1 MKTTEFSTDDCGSL
15 STQTVRE
22 PIREPFREPV
32 REPIGDGYERLSFSG
47 QKLPAGFPGPF
58 IFPEGLSSIETLLTN
73 IQGLLKVAID
83 NTRAQDKQ
91 VQTEKSELKM
101 ELFRERELRETLERQ
116 LTMEQK
122 NRVLIQKRLK
132 KEKKSK
138 RKLQEALQFECKL
151 RDHAEQT
158 LQQTVASDRA
168 LCDSLT
174 QEVDNGNQG
183 NGRTDAEAAI
193 QDGRLFLKTT
203 VMY

>member
-1 MKTTEFSTDDCGSL
+1 
-15 STQTVRE
+15 
-22 PIREPFREPV
+22 
-32 REPIGDGYERLSFSG
+32 
-47 QKLPAGFPGPF
+47 
-58 IFPEGLSSIETLLTN
+58 
-73 IQGLLKVAID
+73 
-83 NTRAQDKQ
+83 
-91 VQTEKSELKM
+91 M

-158 LQQTVASDRA
+158 LQQTGASDRA

>member
-1 MKTTEFSTDDCGSL
+1 MTSLLFFLCLSPDDCGSL

-22 PIREPFREPV
+22 PVREPV
-32 REPIGDGYERLSFSG
+32 RDGYERLSFSG
-47 QKLPAGFPGPF
+47 QKLPPGFPGPF

-73 IQGLLKVAID
+73 IQQGLLKVAID

-91 VQTEKSELKM
+91 VQTEKSALKM
-101 ELFRERELRETLERQ
+101 ELFRERELREKLERQ

-122 NRVLIQKRLK
+122 NRVLMQKRLK
-132 KEKKSK
+132 KEKKTK
-138 RKLQEALQFECKL
+138 RKLQEALEFESKL

-158 LQQTVASDRA
+158 LQKTVASDRA

-183 NGRTDAEAAI
+183 NGRTDAEATI